1 MFKII
6 QRLFRTKYI
15 FIVLVITL
23 LSGAAGSLYNVF
35 VLNRQKNMVI
45 EFNYPGA
52 ERGLNPDGSIFEIAE
67 LKSPAVIDKARENL
81 KDQSV
86 DTEFLRSRIFI
97 TTKFTSTS
105 LDKIISAVHNEQ
117 TLIYMP
123 TAFYVYY
130 SQKNKFS
137 KNESD
142 IFMESLANAY
152 RDYFAEKYTEK
163 NDVLIFKAEDYD
175 FSDKDYLEIYTIFK
189 NKADSMYSYIS
200 HHQNENRAFYSE
212 DKVNLGMAA
221 KKIESFRDINLEKF
235 YAYIVQNAV
244 SKDNV
249 EASKRFDYL
258 ISETQLEYN
267 KLYSSSTIA
276 SDALTYY
283 EPDIGAVAFIPS
295 VNAKGN
301 YYMSRTKTGLD
312 YITKQSYD
320 NGVLASKK
328 LDDIEYYKNLYWR
341 FVSVGYSESN
351 KKETAEAMM
360 QNLTSD
366 LERISEEVLKT
377 DNEYL
382 EHKTMNYF
390 NIQMPKKSAI
400 NFKLVIKFMIFGFI
414 FALCVVVF
422 LEFFKKLFMK
432 EIGVLSK
439 SFSSMK
445 LLDEKRGE

>member
-1 MFKII
+1 MFKFL

-23 LSGAAGSLYNVF
+23 ISGAAGSLYNVL

-67 LKSPAVIDKARENL
+67 LKSAGVIDKARENL
-81 KDQSV
+81 KDQSI

-97 TTKFTSTS
+97 TTKVTNNS

-123 TAFYVYY
+123 TTFYVYY
-130 SQKNKFS
+130 SQKDKFS

-142 IFMESLANAY
+142 VFMENLAQAY
-152 RDYFAEKYTEK
+152 TDYFSEKYTEK
-163 NDVLIFKAEDYD
+163 NDILIFKAEDYD
-175 FSDKDYLEIYTIFK
+175 FSDKDYMEIYTIFK

-200 HHQNENRAFYSE
+200 NHQNENRAFYSE

-221 KKIESFRDINLEKF
+221 KMIESFRDINLEKF
-235 YAYIVQNAV
+235 YAYVVQNAV

-249 EASKRFDYL
+249 EAAKRFDYL
-258 ISETQLEYN
+258 ISEAQIEYD

-276 SDALTYY
+276 SDALAYY
-283 EPDIGAVAFIPS
+283 EPDVGAVAFIPS
-295 VNAKGN
+295 VNSKGN

-312 YITKQSYD
+312 YITKLSYD

-328 LDDIEYYKNLYWR
+328 LKEIEYYRGLYDK
-341 FVSVGYSESN
+341 FASIEYSDPQKIES
-351 KKETAEAMM
+351 AEKMM
-360 QNLTSD
+360 QALVSD
-366 LERISEEVLKT
+366 LEQISEDVLKT

-390 NIQMPKKSAI
+390 NIRLPKKSAI
-400 NFKLVIKFMIFGFI
+400 NITLVIKFMIAGFL
-414 FALCVVVF
+414 FALCIVIF
-422 LEFFKKLFMK
+422 MEFFKKIFMK
-432 EIGVLSK
+432 KMSVLAK